1 MLFTTDATVLPRAFI
16 QCNEGEALM
25 NFLTSSMAGSIAL
38 IGPVRAT
45 PVHAVHAK
53 RPSIVPILSHP
64 LRIIDCGTCF
74 TTGKGRH
81 AGPVRCLDAEG

>member
-1 MLFTTDATVLPRAFI
+1 MFFTTDATVLPRAFI

-25 NFLTSSMAGSIAL
+25 NFLTSSMAGSVAL
-38 IGPVRAT
+38 MGPVRAI
-45 PVHAVHAK
+45 PVHAMQ
-53 RPSIVPILSHP
+53 PFIVPILNHP

-81 AGPVRCLDAEG
+81 AGPVHCLDAEG

>member
-1 MLFTTDATVLPRAFI
+1 MY
-16 QCNEGEALM
+16 
-25 NFLTSSMAGSIAL
+25 FLTSSMAGSIAP
-38 IGPVRAT
+38 IGPVRAI
-45 PVHAVHAK
+45 PVHAK
-53 RPSIVPILSHP
+53 RPSIVPILGHP

>member
-1 MLFTTDATVLPRAFI
+1 MLFTTDATVQPHASI

-25 NFLTSSMAGSIAL
+25 NFLASSMASSIAL
-38 IGPVRAT
+38 IGPVQAI
-45 PVHAVHAK
+45 PVHAM
-53 RPSIVPILSHP
+53 RPFIVPILSHS
-64 LRIIDCGTCF
+64 LRIIDCGTGF